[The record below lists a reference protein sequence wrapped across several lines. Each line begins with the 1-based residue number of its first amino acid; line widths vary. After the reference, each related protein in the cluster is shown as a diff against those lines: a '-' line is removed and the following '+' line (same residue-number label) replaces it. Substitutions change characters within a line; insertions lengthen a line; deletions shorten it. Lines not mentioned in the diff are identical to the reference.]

1 MYRGRND
8 YVCICMLVL
17 ECFLYVL
24 VLSLAVGG
32 FEQNKV
38 MLHEWLLSSIHER
51 SINLLQYLD

>member
-1 MYRGRND
+1 M
-8 YVCICMLVL
+8 
-17 ECFLYVL
+17 L